1 MGSQIQTAH
10 LNIFIFIT
18 MNFKYLFVIATL
30 VLDSEALFFKKR
42 QRNNQNRRRSGG
54 NRQRSSRNECYSDNQ
69 CWTRKCVK
77 YDDALCGAG
86 NFIRGIFGGR
96 RNQKNCSYWKCASCT
111 SNSHCSSGQYC
122 SGYTCVNTYN
132 PSTDYNSYTTEDP
145 FKSFYDVDRK
155 YGNENYKN
163 PWEQDYKS
171 YVPSYATEDPFKYAN
186 NFEQKYNNFDDFK
199 PAPAPSYNF
208 DF

>member
-1 MGSQIQTAH
+1 MGHNQIQTAH
-10 LNIFIFIT
+10 LNIFIFT
-18 MNFKYLFVIATL
+18 MNFKYVFAVVFVIATL

-42 QRNNQNRRRSGG
+42 QRNNQNRRRTGG
-54 NRQRSSRNECYSDNQ
+54 NRQSSSRNECYSDNQ

-111 SNSHCSSGQYC
+111 SNSHCLSGQYC

-132 PSTDYNSYTTEDP
+132 PSTDYNNYNYNNQYGNNKNPWEQDYSSYATSYTTEDP
-145 FKSFYDVDRK
+145 FKYL
-155 YGNENYKN
+155 
-163 PWEQDYKS
+163 
-171 YVPSYATEDPFKYAN
+171 N
-186 NFEQKYNNFDDFK
+186 NFDQKYNNFDTS
-199 PAPAPSYNF
+199 SYDSYFNTKK
-208 DF
+208 

>member
-1 MGSQIQTAH
+1 MMVHIKVVDLPRCHSQIQTAH

-18 MNFKYLFVIATL
+18 MNFKYLFAIVFVIATL

-86 NFIRGIFGGR
+86 SKYSLCSRNFQNVKLRLQR
-96 RNQKNCSYWKCASCT
+96 
-111 SNSHCSSGQYC
+111 
-122 SGYTCVNTYN
+122 
-132 PSTDYNSYTTEDP
+132 
-145 FKSFYDVDRK
+145 
-155 YGNENYKN
+155 
-163 PWEQDYKS
+163 
-171 YVPSYATEDPFKYAN
+171 
-186 NFEQKYNNFDDFK
+186 FEILQF
-199 PAPAPSYNF
+199 ACQ
-208 DF
+208 